1 MDDGG
6 SPYIWLIVVLLLAA
20 VGFIAWLWYKMAA
33 SKKENL
39 TEEEIISMVNEGHE
53 QGVILASEAEMIHNI
68 FAFVDK
74 EAKDI
79 MTHRKN
85 IIALDGTI
93 TFSEAMDFIR
103 ENANSRFPVYIND
116 IDNIIGVLHIK
127 EVLKICTDPDF
138 YHRPVREIPDLVRKV
153 EFIPETRN
161 INTLFKEMQSE
172 KMHMVI
178 VVDEYGQTAGIVA
191 MEDILEEIV
200 GNILDEHDEDEE
212 TIVKNPDGSFLIN
225 GMADFED
232 VAKTLAITV
241 AEEDD
246 YETLNG
252 YLIAKLGKI
261 PDEEDQEDRT
271 EIIAGGYS
279 FKILAVNNKI
289 IQKVSVC
296 KIPDTEDEANSSCH
310 KQEIMLE

>member
-1 MDDGG
+1 M
-6 SPYIWLIVVLLLAA
+6 
-20 VGFIAWLWYKMAA
+20 
-33 SKKENL
+33 
-39 TEEEIISMVNEGHE
+39 
-53 QGVILASEAEMIHNI
+53 
-68 FAFVDK
+68 
-74 EAKDI
+74 
-79 MTHRKN
+79 
-85 IIALDGTI
+85 
-93 TFSEAMDFIR
+93 
-103 ENANSRFPVYIND
+103 
-116 IDNIIGVLHIK
+116 
-127 EVLKICTDPDF
+127 
-138 YHRPVREIPDLVRKV
+138 VRKV
-153 EFIPETRN
+153 EFIPETRY

-178 VVDEYGQTAGIVA
+178 VVDEYGQ
-191 MEDILEEIV
+191 
-200 GNILDEHDEDEE
+200 

-296 KIPDTEDEANSSCH
+296 KIPDTEDEANYSCH